1 MIEYNHQDKRIIEF
15 NNFDICIDDNYAIII
30 YRTYRS
36 QESNAKTKN
45 VFCWYGKGLKTLKVQ
60 MK

>member
-1 MIEYNHQDKRIIEF
+1 MIEYIHPNKQIIEF

-36 QESNAKTKN
+36 
-45 VFCWYGKGLKTLKVQ
+45 
-60 MK
+60 